1 MLTGAGVSPCLR
13 TRTPSCQ
20 GKAED
25 DIRGCTCWEMRLPED
40 VRAPEVELCSQSIS
54 IRTRGSAPVTLG
66 TRSEPP
72 RQDHLWPG
80 TVLSII
86 VVSLR
91 HCALNLTA
99 TLWAL
104 NSPCER
110 GDGVCHGME
119 RDGCC
124 PAGHAGTGVQSIR
137 HKHPELHVPCNLTQA
152 KPAGMGVQ
160 AKVCTETSVG
170 FSHCQGD

>member
-1 MLTGAGVSPCLR
+1 MEDACAGRCAHR
-13 TRTPSCQ
+13 
-20 GKAED
+20 
-25 DIRGCTCWEMRLPED
+25 EMRVPED
-40 VRAPEVELCSQSIS
+40 VLSPEAELCSQSIS
-54 IRTRGSAPVTLG
+54 IRTGGSAPVTLG

-72 RQDHLWPG
+72 RQNHPWPG

-91 HCALNLTA
+91 HCALNVAA

-104 NSPCER
+104 DCPCER

-124 PAGHAGTGVQSIR
+124 PAGHPGTGVQSTR
-137 HKHPELHVPCNLTQA
+137 HKHPDPHVPSNLTQA

-160 AKVCTETSVG
+160 AKVCTESSVG
-170 FSHCQGD
+170 FRHCQGG